1 MAPEGDATLARR
13 DVSREV
19 EALALVALD
28 DVREVEEEEVS
39 EEVVAGEVAPDEVVK
54 GLAVPDEAVPDE
66 AETALPETAELE
78 TDKFSVGPKVE
89 QPQTLQADV
98 TITRKAI
105 DFCNCII

>member
-66 AETALPETAELE
+66 AETAELE

>member
-13 DVSREV
+13 GVSREV

-66 AETALPETAELE
+66 AETAELE